1 MPSGSMRRWGIRVAV
16 VWLGLASGPARAN
29 DDLAGSKDHPLF
41 HRVPGYAIR
50 TYDDQAFSTHE
61 MRDTQLRPFV
71 VDGRVTHIGYA
82 VEAGA
87 KAPGRGEILRSYE
100 NAIKVIGGTVLVSDW
115 DGISFL
121 SLTEG
126 GRQVWVEVSAYVPG
140 EVQLW
145 VIERKAREDAATAE
159 TFKDDLARR
168 GHVAVYD
175 LWFDTNQA
183 VIKPA
188 SQAALAEIAKLLA
201 AEPALKLNV
210 VGHTDGI
217 GSVEANRKLSQ
228 ARAAAVVNELVARY
242 RVAAARL
249 RAYGVGPLAPV
260 ASNDT
265 EEGRAHNRRVELVKR

>member
-1 MPSGSMRRWGIRVAV
+1 MPSATMRRWCVRVAV
-16 VWLGLASGPARAN
+16 VWLGLASVPARAD
-29 DDLAGSKDHPLF
+29 DDLAGSKDPPLF
-41 HRVPGYAIR
+41 HRLPGYAIR

-61 MRDTQLRPFV
+61 MRDAKLRPFV
-71 VDGRVTHIGYA
+71 VDGHVTHIGYA
-82 VEAGA
+82 LEAGA
-87 KAPGRGEILRSYE
+87 RTSGRGEILRSYE
-100 NAIKVIGGTVLVSDW
+100 NAIKAIGGTVLLSDW

-121 SLTEG
+121 SLTEAR
-126 GRQVWVEVSAYVPG
+126 RQIWVEVSAYVPG

-145 VIERKAREDAATAE
+145 VIEKASQDDATAE

-201 AEPALKLNV
+201 AAPALELNV
-210 VGHTDGI
+210 VGHTDGV
-217 GSVEANRKLSQ
+217 GSLEANRKLSH
-228 ARAAAVVNELVARY
+228 ARAAAVVKELVTRY
-242 RVAAARL
+242 QVAAARL
-249 RAYGVGPLAPV
+249 RAYGVGSLAPV

-265 EEGRAHNRRVELVKR
+265 EEGRARNRRVELVKR